1 MWRIDGQCVT
11 AWGGGCVRVCAE
23 EGRREEGGE
32 DRWAV
37 RDGVWHTRRQ
47 AARWAL
53 EPGLA
58 PRRVIHAW
66 HGSLTNYD
74 VRPPD

>member
-1 MWRIDGQCVT
+1 MAGHGSLLDDGVGRGLC
-11 AWGGGCVRVCAE
+11 VCAE